1 MNVVVD
7 NFDQILEFAKQY
19 ALPTSKKR
27 AVVREYLQVKILD
40 MIYQEKTSLHLHFVG
55 GTSLR
60 LLRGLDRFSED
71 LDFDLAEISPR
82 EVNNIV
88 IAIHKRLKKENITVD
103 LYQNMTARRAY
114 FELRFKDLLYEL
126 GISQDREEKLTIK
139 FDFEK
144 LWQKE
149 KKDNVLLNRYGF
161 LTNVVTI
168 PLGQILVQKF
178 AAYMHRKQTM
188 PRDIYDIIWL
198 TAQGTKIDHEF
209 AKANG
214 LKKDLVKQAQGK
226 FLTEVKKVRGFQGK
240 LRPFLI
246 NENYIEKIGLF
257 SQVLNTIGTN
267 QSTSN

>member
-7 NFDQILEFAKQY
+7 NFDRILEFAKQY

-149 KKDNVLLNRYGF
+149 KREPV
-161 LTNVVTI
+161 
-168 PLGQILVQKF
+168 
-178 AAYMHRKQTM
+178 
-188 PRDIYDIIWL
+188 
-198 TAQGTKIDHEF
+198 
-209 AKANG
+209 KA
-214 LKKDLVKQAQGK
+214 
-226 FLTEVKKVRGFQGK
+226 
-240 LRPFLI
+240 
-246 NENYIEKIGLF
+246 
-257 SQVLNTIGTN
+257 
-267 QSTSN
+267 

>member
-7 NFDQILEFAKQY
+7 NFDRILEFAKQY

-114 FELRFKDLLYEL
+114 FELRFK
-126 GISQDREEKLTIK
+126 
-139 FDFEK
+139 
-144 LWQKE
+144 
-149 KKDNVLLNRYGF
+149 
-161 LTNVVTI
+161 
-168 PLGQILVQKF
+168 
-178 AAYMHRKQTM
+178 
-188 PRDIYDIIWL
+188 
-198 TAQGTKIDHEF
+198 
-209 AKANG
+209 
-214 LKKDLVKQAQGK
+214 
-226 FLTEVKKVRGFQGK
+226 
-240 LRPFLI
+240 
-246 NENYIEKIGLF
+246 
-257 SQVLNTIGTN
+257 
-267 QSTSN
+267 